1 MTEQSELHK
10 QMSIAL
16 SSRRERGI
24 LRRPHPDA
32 FIPVPPNQSHLQS
45 QTALAP
51 IVDFSSNDYL
61 SLSTHEPLREQYLQ
75 SLQKAPQILGSGG
88 SRLLDGTRPAHLE
101 LEQRLAQFF
110 SSPSSPQPLTALLF
124 GSGFDANAALF
135 SSLPQPGDTI
145 LYDALVHASVH
156 DGMRASR
163 VPRSRRIAFKHNCV
177 RDLAAKIQDAL
188 REMNGSGTIF
198 VGLEALYSMDGDL
211 APLTEICAT
220 VEALVPPGRACI
232 VVDEAHSTGIY
243 GRGRGM
249 VEHFGLWE
257 RVHVR
262 LHTFGKAMAS
272 SGAVVICDALTREYL
287 INYARS
293 FIFTTAPTVA
303 SVIAMGCS
311 FDMIVNGTTER
322 LANQLFKVSARFTDT
337 LRTRLAGV
345 PTRVMAL
352 PPHLLPAANLA
363 SLEETHLPTPI
374 VPILTPFPR
383 PLAQHLYRRGFLARP
398 ITHPTVPKGEER
410 VRICLHAANT
420 VEEVDGLV
428 DALVEWAEEE
438 VRIQSQRRGA
448 VAAPKGT

>member
-1 MTEQSELHK
+1 MTERSELHK

-32 FIPVPPNQSHLQS
+32 FIPLPLNQSHMQQS

-51 IVDFSSNDYL
+51 LVDFSSNDYL
-61 SLSTHEPLREQYLQ
+61 SLSTHEPLRRHYLR
-75 SLQKAPQILGSGG
+75 SLERAPQILGSGG

-110 SSPSSPQPLTALLF
+110 SSPARPLTALLF

-135 SSLPQPGDTI
+135 SSLPQPGDII
-145 LYDALVHASVH
+145 LYDELIHASVH

-163 VPRSRRIAFKHNCV
+163 VSSSRRIAFKHNSV
-177 RDLAAKIQDAL
+177 RDLTAKIQDAL
-188 REMNGSGTIF
+188 REMNGNGTIF

-211 APLTEICAT
+211 APLVEICDI
-220 VEALVPPGRACI
+220 VEALIPAGRAYI

-257 RVHVR
+257 RVHIR

-311 FDMIVNGTTER
+311 FDMIENGT
-322 LANQLFKVSARFTDT
+322 
-337 LRTRLAGV
+337 AG
-345 PTRVMAL
+345 
-352 PPHLLPAANLA
+352 
-363 SLEETHLPTPI
+363 
-374 VPILTPFPR
+374 
-383 PLAQHLYRRGFLARP
+383 
-398 ITHPTVPKGEER
+398 
-410 VRICLHAANT
+410 RICLHAANT
-420 VEEVDGLV
+420 EEEVDGLV
-428 DALVEWAEEE
+428 DALVEWAK
-438 VRIQSQRRGA
+438 VGIQVQSQVQTMA
-448 VAAPKGT
+448 TAQSGTVSLPNAKL

>member
-1 MTEQSELHK
+1 
-10 QMSIAL
+10 MSIAL

-32 FIPVPPNQSHLQS
+32 FIPLPQNQSHLQS

-51 IVDFSSNDYL
+51 LADFSSNDYL
-61 SLSTHEPLREQYLQ
+61 SLSMHEPLRTHYLH
-75 SLQKAPQILGSGG
+75 SLQQSSQILGSGG
-88 SRLLDGTRPAHLE
+88 SRLLDGTRPAHIE
-101 LEQRLAQFF
+101 LERRLARFF
-110 SSPSSPQPLTALLF
+110 SPPSSLQPLTALLF

-135 SSLPQPGDTI
+135 SSLPQPGDAI

-177 RDLAAKIQDAL
+177 RDLEEKIQDAL
-188 REMNGSGTIF
+188 RDINDTGTIF
-198 VGLEALYSMDGDL
+198 VALEALYSMDGDL
-211 APLTEICAT
+211 APLVDICTT

-249 VEHFGLWE
+249 IEHLGLWS

-311 FDMIVNGTTER
+311 FDMIENGTTER
-322 LANQLFKVSARFTDT
+322 V
-337 LRTRLAGV
+337 
-345 PTRVMAL
+345 
-352 PPHLLPAANLA
+352 
-363 SLEETHLPTPI
+363 
-374 VPILTPFPR
+374 
-383 PLAQHLYRRGFLARP
+383 
-398 ITHPTVPKGEER
+398 
-410 VRICLHAANT
+410 CLHAANT
-420 VEEVDGLV
+420 EEEVDGLV
-428 DALVEWAEEE
+428 DALVEWANEETQ
-438 VRIQSQRRGA
+438 IQSQGGMAPQRGTVSLPSA
-448 VAAPKGT
+448 KL